1 MKSLNVRDINAWK
14 CGDSASVYVCMQSRV
29 GRTERWKRTAI
40 DTVVR
45 GQVGHRRA
53 QQTVSTVLS
62 FIGKNTS
69 HVMLSVC
76 LSVCLSVTLL
86 SVITADMIKLV
97 ALAPCSLSDEITT
110 ILDKSAWRPELEAWI
125 KYSLQQNEQFVISC
139 QFVQTWLCLQTIQDM
154 DTDTVVM
161 IKR

>member
-1 MKSLNVRDINAWK
+1 MHESAAIVRACMYACRVELEELSAENAQLLTQLSEDKLVIAELNKRSVLYLASLVKILVTW
-14 CGDSASVYVCMQSRV
+14 CY
-29 GRTERWKRTAI
+29 
-40 DTVVR
+40 
-45 GQVGHRRA
+45 
-53 QQTVSTVLS
+53 
-62 FIGKNTS
+62 
-69 HVMLSVC
+69 